1 MKYVAIFLYRSNIPI
16 LEIRPME
23 RNGEIMEILKF
34 TGAQST
40 KSPRRSKKLS
50 LFVGAAALGGVAVL
64 GSTLAAN
71 ISLNGGTGVEF
82 GQGVALTS
90 ACDSDG
96 ITATPTATF
105 INAANGGS
113 FNFTTVAFSGISSNC
128 IEKTFTL
135 KAYGD
140 TSSTPLNLATVSS
153 AAYNQ
158 ATFKYTTSATVSGGI
173 SASNI
178 AVYSGTYTLG
188 FAGTQATSGAVSKLT
203 LESQ

>member
-1 MKYVAIFLYRSNIPI
+1 
-16 LEIRPME
+16 
-23 RNGEIMEILKF
+23 MEILKF
-34 TGAQST
+34 AGVEKA
-40 KSPRRSKKLS
+40 KSPRRSKKLA

-71 ISLNGGTGVEF
+71 ISLNNDTNVEF

-90 ACDSDG
+90 SCDSDG
-96 ITATPTATF
+96 ITATPTASF
-105 INAANGGS
+105 VNASSGGS
-113 FNFTTVAFSGISSNC
+113 FNFSTVAFTGISSNC
-128 IEKTFTL
+128 VEKTFTL

-153 AAYNQ
+153 VAYSQ
-158 ATFKYTTSATVSGGI
+158 ATFKFTTTATVSEGI
-173 SASNI
+173 SASGI